1 MNALKILMTL
11 MLLLTISACQK
22 AESEQLKIKSSAI
35 PDEPKKATP
44 PAHIPTIEEWNE
56 ALKSTYTESDSKDG
70 KDGTRVFYARFPDQ
84 TGTFFDAQKKSGNLS
99 RVTRDGFRKMY
110 FFKNIWP
117 DTIKNLV
124 TNVSSY
130 ISLPDGG
137 KPTMLLRVY
146 FNGRNGWLFM
156 NKVAVM
162 LDGEVILEND
172 FSKEQVERNTT
183 RPGIEETYTFI
194 ADASNIAALRKIKP
208 TSKVIIRITGDKGYV
223 NVDGDGTGKS
233 KEIDATEVFIDS
245 IMRSLAIYDTLNMAL
260 ENHIPP
266 KK

>member
-1 MNALKILMTL
+1 MNALKVLITL

-35 PDEPKKATP
+35 PDESKKATP
-44 PAHIPTIEEWNE
+44 PVHIATIEEWNE
-56 ALKSTYTESDSKDG
+56 VLKSTYTESDSKDG

-99 RVTRDGFRKMY
+99 HVTRDGFRKMY
-110 FFKNIWP
+110 FFKNIRS
-117 DTIKNLV
+117 DSFKNID

-130 ISLPDGG
+130 ISLPDGST
-137 KPTMLLRVY
+137 PTMLLRVY
-146 FNGRNGWLFM
+146 FFGKNGWLFM
-156 NKVAVM
+156 RKVAVM

-172 FSKEQVERNTT
+172 FSKEQVDRNTV
-183 RPGIEETYTFI
+183 GAGLEEAYTFI

-223 NVDGDGTGKS
+223 NVEGNGTGKS
-233 KEIDATEVFIDS
+233 KGLDFTEVFIDS